1 MEGKGKILSETEIK
15 LQDINEKLIR
25 GIRKDQTTA
34 KKMTERP
41 KMDGRE
47 NSGNGRQAKRE

>member
-15 LQDINEKLIR
+15 LQDINEKWIR
-25 GIRKDQTTA
+25 GIRKGQTTA
-34 KKMTERP
+34 KKMTESP

-47 NSGNGRQAKRE
+47 NSGNGR